1 MSTQELEQELDRMAR
16 LVRVLC
22 YVLGVITRTAYL
34 PVAEEGERGAYET
47 ANRVR
52 LRSVHDAARS
62 VVSVAAAIQ
71 ADETER
77 KVHVSACP
85 DCPPR
90 PGEPPC
96 ATGHQL
102 NEIVTA
108 GTTLRLAA
116 MHVTADDLLT
126 QFRELGYAPSPSFM
140 PKEGSANV

>member
-1 MSTQELEQELDRMAR
+1 MSTQGLEQELDRTTD
-16 LVRVLC
+16 LVRTLL

-34 PVAEEGERGAYET
+34 PIAEKGEREAYEA

-52 LRSVHDAARS
+52 LRAVHDAARS
-62 VVSVAAAIQ
+62 VVSVAVAIQ

-85 DCPPR
+85 DCPPT
-90 PGEPPC
+90 PGGPPC
-96 ATGHQL
+96 LTGHQL
-102 NEIVTA
+102 DEIVTA